1 MTAGLG
7 IYDTMQ
13 YISAPVATWCIGQ
26 ASSMGSLLLCAG
38 EKGMRA
44 SLPNSRIMVHQPSM
58 RQISVN
64 PFNDFETTNE
74 FSKLSVKMFIMPIIS
89 KI

>member
-1 MTAGLG
+1 MYKVLIFNFLIGGSVTAGLG

-13 YISAPVATWCIGQ
+13 YISAPVSTWCIGQ

-38 EKGMRA
+38 EKGMRT

-58 RQISVN
+58 RS
-64 PFNDFETTNE
+64 
-74 FSKLSVKMFIMPIIS
+74 LSVFF
-89 KI
+89 